1 MTLLSWDIPLIS
13 FNGSLW
19 DVLLRCSKWLLGRGL
34 IASQWSWDADWS
46 SESNE
51 PAPLSLW
58 HCDPELC
65 SIEKRFSSQWGNFG
79 TLLPPRGAS
88 FTPLCGMFLQ
98 SPSASSNVAN
108 FTFLRNPLSELWV
121 CEFWLLRWSTMVAR
135 AWPVCVEV
143 IQDWLLAAPSQTSP
157 PSCFYDTSILRYPL
171 ISFNGSLW
179 DVLLRCSKWLLWA
192 WLDSFTMI
200 WDADWSSESNEPAPL
215 SLWHC
220 DPELCS
226 IEKRFNWKGRPI
238 SWAVLHHWKSMG
250 QILVPSCPPGVQLLP
265 HFEVWSYRACQ
276 PLQMWQIS
284 HFCEIHSLSYEA
296 SIFFA
301 MLSQWGKFGTLLPP
315 RGATFTPFWGMVLQS
330 LPASWNV
337 ANFTFLWNPLSEL
350 RGVKVFLNVKSM
362 RLILAPILPLGQ
374 TSYPR
379 SLIKVIAHD
388 SPIRPHV
395 LTPHSWLCDK
405 NCGRSSAPK

>member
-19 DVLLRCSKWLLGRGL
+19 EVLLRCSKWLLG
-34 IASQWSWDADWS
+34 
-46 SESNE
+46 
-51 PAPLSLW
+51 
-58 HCDPELC
+58 
-65 SIEKRFSSQWGNFG
+65 
-79 TLLPPRGAS
+79 
-88 FTPLCGMFLQ
+88 
-98 SPSASSNVAN
+98 
-108 FTFLRNPLSELWV
+108 
-121 CEFWLLRWSTMVAR
+121 
-135 AWPVCVEV
+135 
-143 IQDWLLAAPSQTSP
+143 
-157 PSCFYDTSILRYPL
+157 
-171 ISFNGSLW
+171 
-179 DVLLRCSKWLLWA
+179 A

-200 WDADWSSESNEPAPL
+200 LRCWLVVWVKWARPLVSMTLWS
-215 SLWHC
+215 
-220 DPELCS
+220 
-226 IEKRFNWKGRPI
+226 RVMFNWKAVQLKGRPI

-362 RLILAPILPLGQ
+362 RLILPLFCPWGKH
-374 TSYPR
+374 R
-379 SLIKVIAHD
+379 
-388 SPIRPHV
+388 
-395 LTPHSWLCDK
+395 TPDRL
-405 NCGRSSAPK
+405 